1 MTTLQAMLLGAMIA
15 LTPSLLVLAYVLR
28 DIPHAP
34 GEDRSKRTS
43 RRRSSPHFSHNR
55 MLLRS
60 AMGFFCA
67 AKGGRAGLW
76 RRMRGLRSDIF
87 GSPWASG

>member
-34 GEDRSKRTS
+34 GEDPGWLEVDPGEHRADLLARPQFDAERTPGAVKR
-43 RRRSSPHFSHNR
+43 
-55 MLLRS
+55 
-60 AMGFFCA
+60 
-67 AKGGRAGLW
+67 
-76 RRMRGLRSDIF
+76 D
-87 GSPWASG
+87 